1 MFLTVYSINTIDL
14 DVSNKIVN
22 LNKNSN
28 NIFKYNTNEVKTTFE
43 LKLFKLLNRL
53 FAHYPTLSSRIYKN
67 DDAILKNVIKNSK
80 KNKKK
85 GK

>member
-43 LKLFKLLNRL
+43 MKLFKVLNRL
-53 FAHYPTLSSRIYKN
+53 FHTISYEH
-67 DDAILKNVIKNSK
+67 ILWCKKLENVFDIKNELQ
-80 KNKKK
+80 NKSLIV
-85 GK
+85 